1 MRLLLYMNQ
10 IQVNFRLSNLIFI
23 FTFMIVGAVN
33 AQNEVE
39 VVGRVIEAHTNTP
52 VSFATVALRDID
64 SDLPI
69 AGVVTEMDGTFKINT
84 TASDF
89 YLTVSFLGFADEQI
103 RNLTRAGDKIDV
115 GTVMLKE
122 NQQLLDEV
130 VVTGEKSK
138 MEFQIDKRVF
148 NIGEDISSTGMGA
161 LEVLN
166 RVPSVTVNIEGD
178 VSLRGSTGVQILIDG
193 KPSILADDQSNALGS
208 ITADMI
214 EKVEVIT
221 NPSAKY
227 DAEGTSGI
235 LNIVLKKEEKKGL
248 NGSVSLN
255 TGVPD
260 NHSIGISLN
269 RRTEKFN
276 LFTQLGAGYR
286 SLPRESENINR
297 NLIDGTR
304 IENDGTA
311 YRNEAFYNVILGAD
325 YFLNQNN
332 VITLSGNF
340 AYEVEDQ
347 PSETNFRLFDESN
360 QLVSRWNRKEITDA
374 TNPKWSYELQYKKDF
389 KDHKEHDLIFSALGR
404 FFGKDQSSSF
414 DNTFFEGVDN
424 LSDQETRTNFSQADY
439 TFKLDYTNPI
449 TDKLTIE
456 TGTQYVINNVGNDFA
471 VFDLINNEP
480 ILDESL
486 TNDFEFE
493 QRVLGIYGTG
503 SYKFNKWGVKLGL
516 RVENTEVNTFLV
528 NTSES
533 NDRNYTD
540 LFPSASA
547 SYKVSEEISFQGGYS
562 RRIYRPRL
570 WDLNPFFNFRNN
582 FNIRVGNPNL
592 RPEYTD
598 SYEITAIYILGAVS
612 FNSSVYFR
620 NTTDVIERVAFFE
633 NNITTT
639 TPINIGINRVTGL
652 EINAEYEITKWLN
665 VNGDFNYNRFRR
677 EGSLE
682 SQVFDFEGDR
692 YTARMAPQF
701 KLPKDLDIELTG
713 NFQSGFLTVQGEV
726 SPTGFLDVGVRKG
739 FLKKKAVIS
748 LGVRDVFASRFDES
762 VANQE
767 DFNIYSFNQRGR
779 FVTLG
784 FSYGFGKGEAMTYSG
799 SRRY

>member
-1 MRLLLYMNQ
+1 M
-10 IQVNFRLSNLIFI
+10 VNTRSVYFFFI
-23 FTFMIVGAVN
+23 FTLLIANVAS
-33 AQNEVE
+33 AQERVE
-39 VVGRVIEAHTNTP
+39 VVGRIVQAQTNEP
-52 VSFATVALRDID
+52 VPFATVALRDRE

-69 AGVVTEMDGTFKINT
+69 AGMVTELDGTFRIIT
-84 TASDF
+84 EVSDF
-89 YLTVSFLGFADEQI
+89 YLAISFLGFTDKQMN
-103 RNLTRAGDKIDV
+103 NLNRIGNKIDV
-115 GTVMLKE
+115 GTVSLEE
-122 NQQLLDEV
+122 NQQILDEV
-130 VVTGEKSK
+130 VVMGEKSK

-166 RVPSVTVNIEGD
+166 RVPSVTVNIEGE

-193 KPSILADDQSNALGS
+193 KPSILADEQSNALGS

-248 NGSVSLN
+248 NGSISLN

-260 NHSIGISLN
+260 NHSVGISLN

-297 NLIDGTR
+297 NLIDGTV
-304 IENDGTA
+304 IENNGTA
-311 YRNEAFYNVILGAD
+311 YRNETFYNIILGTD
-325 YFLNQNN
+325 YFINKNN

-340 AYEVEDQ
+340 AYEVEEQ
-347 PSETNFRLFDESN
+347 PSAFNFQLFNDSN
-360 QLVSRWNRKEITDA
+360 ELISRWMRKEVTDA

-389 KDHKEHDLIFSALGR
+389 EDHKEHDLMFSVLGQ

-414 DNTFFEGVDN
+414 DNTFFEGEES
-424 LSDQETRTNFSQADY
+424 LSDQETSTNFSQADY
-439 TFKLDYTNPI
+439 TFKIDYTNPV
-449 TDKLTIE
+449 TDRVSLE
-456 TGTQYVINNVGNDFA
+456 TGAQYMMNDVGNDFA
-471 VFDLINNEP
+471 VFDLIGDEPVLNEN
-480 ILDESL
+480 L

-503 SYKFNKWGVKLGL
+503 AYKFNNWGVKLGL
-516 RVENTEVNTFLV
+516 RVENTEVKTLLV
-528 NTSES
+528 TTEES
-533 NDRNYTD
+533 NESYYTD
-540 LFPSASA
+540 FFPSASA
-547 SYKVSEEISFQGGYS
+547 SYKFSESLSFQGGYS

-592 RPEYTD
+592 QPEYTD
-598 SYEITAIYILGAVS
+598 SYEFTSIYIVGAIS
-612 FNSSVYFR
+612 FNTSIYFR
-620 NTTDVIERVAFFE
+620 NTTDIIERVAFFE
-633 NNITTT
+633 DNITTT
-639 TPINIGINRVTGL
+639 TPVNIGSNRITGF
-652 EINAEYEITKWLN
+652 EINGEYELNEWLN
-665 VNGDFNYNRFRR
+665 VNGDFNYNMFRR
-677 EGSLE
+677 EGRLE
-682 SQVFDFEGDR
+682 AQVFDFEGDR
-692 YTARMAPQF
+692 YTARITPKF

-726 SPTGFLDVGVRKG
+726 SPTAFLDIGVRKG

-748 LGVRDVFASRFDES
+748 LGVRDAFATRIDERIAS
-762 VANQE
+762 QE
-767 DFNIYSFNQRGR
+767 DFSVYSFDQRGR
-779 FVTLG
+779 FLTLG

-799 SRRY
+799 SKRY

>member
-1 MRLLLYMNQ
+1 MGIAKAQSQ
-10 IQVNFRLSNLIFI
+10 I
-23 FTFMIVGAVN
+23 
-33 AQNEVE
+33 E
-39 VVGRVIEAHTNTP
+39 VVGSVIEANTKKP
-52 VSFATVALRDID
+52 VSFATVALID
-64 SDLPI
+64 NDSNLPI
-69 AGVVTEMDGTFKINT
+69 TGVVTEVDGTFKINT
-84 TASDF
+84 VATNF
-89 YLTVSFLGFADEQI
+89 FLTVSFLGFSDAKVTDLI
-103 RNLTRAGDKIDV
+103 LKDKRIDV
-115 GTVMLKE
+115 GTVILKE
-122 NQQLLDEV
+122 NQKVLDEV

-166 RVPSVTVNIEGD
+166 RVPSVTVNIEGE

-248 NGSVSLN
+248 NGSLSLN

-260 NHSIGISLN
+260 NHSLGISLN

-304 IENDGTA
+304 IENEGIA

-347 PSETNFRLFDESN
+347 PSETNFRLFDGSDA
-360 QLVSRWNRKEITDA
+360 LVSRWNRNEVTDA

-389 KDHKEHDLIFSALGR
+389 KNHKEHDLIFSALGR
-404 FFGKDQSSSF
+404 FFGKDQSSVF

-424 LSDQETRTNFSQADY
+424 LPDQETRTNFSQADY
-439 TFKLDYTNPI
+439 TFKMDYTNPI
-449 TDKLTIE
+449 TDKVSIE
-456 TGTQYVINNVGNDFA
+456 TGAQYVINNVGNDFA
-471 VFDLINNEP
+471 VFDLINDRLV
-480 ILDESL
+480 LDENL

-503 SYKFNKWGVKLGL
+503 SYKFNKWGIKLGL
-516 RVENTEVNTFLV
+516 RVENTEVNTLLV
-528 NTSES
+528 NTAES
-533 NDRNYTD
+533 NERNYTD

-547 SYKVSEEISFQGGYS
+547 SYKVSEAVSFQGGYS

-598 SYEITAIYILGAVS
+598 SYEVTAIYIVGPIS
-612 FNSSVYFR
+612 FNTSIYLR
-620 NTTDVIERVAFFE
+620 NTTDIIERVAFFE
-633 NNITTT
+633 DNITTT
-639 TPINIGINRVTGL
+639 TPVNVGVNRITGL
-652 EINAEYEITKWLN
+652 ELNAEYEITKWLN
-665 VNGDFNYNRFRR
+665 LNGDFNYNKFRR

-692 YTARMAPQF
+692 YTARMAPQI

-726 SPTGFLDVGVRKG
+726 SSTAFLDIGVRKG
-739 FLKKKAVIS
+739 FLKKKAVVS

-762 VANQE
+762 RANQE
-767 DFNIYSFNQRGR
+767 SFDIYSFAQRGR
-779 FVTLG
+779 FITLG

>member
-1 MRLLLYMNQ
+1 MKLLRLILTLLLSLLVAINIAVAQ
-10 IQVNFRLSNLIFI
+10 DKVE
-23 FTFMIVGAVN
+23 IVGQVIAAN
-33 AQNEVE
+33 TNEPVPFAS
-39 VVGRVIEAHTNTP
+39 VVLKDGET
-52 VSFATVALRDID
+52 
-64 SDLPI
+64 DLLI
-69 AGVVTEMDGTFKINT
+69 TGMVTELDGTFKIVT
-84 TASDF
+84 TASDY
-89 YLTVSFLGFADEQI
+89 YLTISYLGYIDSDLRDFA
-103 RNLTRAGDKIDV
+103 RTGPTVDV
-115 GTVMLKE
+115 GTITLEE
-122 NQQLLDEV
+122 NQKMLEEI
-130 VVTGEKSK
+130 VVTGQQSK

-166 RVPSVTVNIEGD
+166 RVPSVTVNIEGE

-193 KPSILADDQSNALGS
+193 KPSILADDQSNALGT

-248 NGSVSLN
+248 NGSISAN

-297 NLIDGTR
+297 NLVDGTT
-304 IENDGTA
+304 IENNGTA
-311 YRNEAFYNVILGAD
+311 YRNETFYNIILGTD
-325 YFLNQNN
+325 YFINKNN

-347 PSETNFRLFDESN
+347 PSEIDFTLFDETN
-360 QLVSRWNRKEITDA
+360 EAVSRWNRTEVTEA

-389 KDHKEHDLIFSALGR
+389 EDHKDHDLIFSALGR
-404 FFGKDQSSSF
+404 FFGKDQSSFF
-414 DNTFFEGVDN
+414 DNTFFEGETN
-424 LSDQETRTNFSQADY
+424 IADQETQTNFSQADY
-439 TFKLDYTNPI
+439 TFKVDYTNPLSE
-449 TDKLTIE
+449 KFSVE
-456 TGTQYVINNVGNDFA
+456 TGAQYVINDVGNDFA
-471 VFDLINNEP
+471 VFDLIDGVP
-480 ILDESL
+480 VLDQNL

-493 QRVLGIYGTG
+493 QRVLGVYGTG
-503 SYKFNKWGVKLGL
+503 AYKFNKWGLKLGL
-516 RVENTEVNTFLV
+516 RVENTEVNTLLV
-528 NTSES
+528 NTAEANAS
-533 NDRNYTD
+533 NYTD

-547 SYKVSEEISFQGGYS
+547 SYKVSEFISFQGGYS

-598 SYEITAIYILGAVS
+598 SYEVTGIYSEGAISLNA
-612 FNSSVYFR
+612 SVYFR
-620 NTTDVIERVAFFE
+620 NTTDLIERVAFFE
-633 NNITTT
+633 DNVTTT
-639 TPINIGINRVTGL
+639 TPVNVGSNRMTGL
-652 EINAEYEITKWLN
+652 ELNAEYEVTTWFYI
-665 VNGDFNYNRFRR
+665 NGDFNYNMFRR
-677 EGSLE
+677 EGRLE

-692 YTARMAPQF
+692 YTARITPQL

-713 NFQSGFLTVQGEV
+713 NYLSGFVTVQGEV
-726 SPTGFLDVGVRKG
+726 SRTAFLDIGVRKG
-739 FLKKKAVIS
+739 FLNKKAVIS
-748 LGVRDVFASRFDES
+748 LGVRDVFASRFDERVSAEDDFS
-762 VANQE
+762 V
-767 DFNIYSFNQRGR
+767 YSFSQRGR

-784 FSYGFGKGEAMTYSG
+784 FSYGFGKGEAMSYSG
-799 SRRY
+799 GKRFR